1 MRSNITRAFFLL
13 LLVISVSVSL
23 MILPAFHSKELSRI
37 QLSQEIELELL
48 LDGRQEIELVFFGY
62 AGCAN
67 ICSPRLSD
75 LGSWYATLSQK
86 TRENVGMKFL
96 DLSVPHQK
104 ELPQRFAEAFH
115 KDFTGLYLPE
125 KELRRYSKA
134 FSVYFSP
141 SLTTKG
147 EFNHS
152 SHLYLIKRDAQG
164 KRVRFIYTAYPYDLQ
179 QIHSDI
185 EELLHE

>member
-1 MRSNITRAFFLL
+1 MHSKIARAFFLL
-13 LLVISVSVSL
+13 LVIGVSVLL

-37 QLSQEIELELL
+37 PLSQEIELELL
-48 LDGRQEIELVFFGY
+48 LDTKQKIELVFFGY
-62 AGCAN
+62 AGCADV
-67 ICSPRLSD
+67 CSPRLSD
-75 LGSWYATLSQK
+75 LGSWYDTLSQK
-86 TRENVGMKFL
+86 TRENLGLKFL
-96 DLSVPHQK
+96 DLSVPEQK

-115 KDFTGLYLPE
+115 KDFTGLYLQQ

-134 FSVYFSP
+134 FNVYFSS
-141 SLTTKG
+141 SLTTEG

-152 SHLYLIKRDAQG
+152 AHLYLIKRDEQG
-164 KRVRFIYTAYPYDLQ
+164 KKLRFIYTAYPYDLQ